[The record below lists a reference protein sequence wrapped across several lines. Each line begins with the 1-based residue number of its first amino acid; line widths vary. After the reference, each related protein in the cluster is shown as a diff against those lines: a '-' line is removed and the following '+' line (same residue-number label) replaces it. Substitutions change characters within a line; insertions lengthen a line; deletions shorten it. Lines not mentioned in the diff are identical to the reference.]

1 MLQIGAR
8 KYGNFCTYQYRILH
22 PTVRQNWCECE
33 SHCDVQSYGGAIWF
47 RVRGLW
53 SWALPFLVIE
63 MLAIVQIVGGLFGNF
78 AADAFARIASI
89 EGTLDLRR

>member
-8 KYGNFCTYQYRILH
+8 ILKFLH
-22 PTVRQNWCECE
+22 VPMPNITSSSSTELV
-33 SHCDVQSYGGAIWF
+33 
-47 RVRGLW
+47 RVRKSLRRSILWRGQSGLG
-53 SWALPFLVIE
+53 SVDCGSGALPFLVIE
-63 MLAIVQIVGGLFGNF
+63 MLAIVQIVDGLFGNF